1 MRCPLIFFCEFLCIF
16 ERLVRETV
24 TVDSSSDGIDGAP
37 FAPSGAPGIM
47 ATIAVIIYSE
57 EIIYDI

>member
-1 MRCPLIFFCEFLCIF
+1 M
-16 ERLVRETV
+16 VA
-24 TVDSSSDGIDGAP
+24 VDSSSDGIDGAP